1 MTTLAFNP
9 VRARAF
15 WVAMLA
21 LLIGTATTAI
31 ANGATM
37 FPSVESQNLNG
48 RSVKL
53 PGEFKAPASIVFVA
67 YVRGQQ
73 TQVDSWK
80 TFVTG
85 MRERFPAI
93 GVFEVPTLSRGD
105 ALFRWFIDGG
115 MRRGITDTAT
125 RESTITLYIDKKSFN
140 DALGITS
147 ERDITVL
154 LVEPNGAV
162 LWRSA
167 GTYAPEK
174 SAGFTEAVA
183 ALGVGPA

>member
-1 MTTLAFNP
+1 MTLARNASG
-9 VRARAF
+9 ARAF
-15 WVAMLA
+15 SVA
-21 LLIGTATTAI
+21 LLASLVVYATTAI

-48 RSVKL
+48 RPVKL
-53 PGEFKAPASIVFVA
+53 PADFKAPASIVFIA

-80 TFVTG
+80 SFVAG
-85 MRERFPAI
+85 MRERFPSI

-125 RESTITLYIDKKSFN
+125 RESTITLYIDKKPFN
-140 DALGITS
+140 DALGIMS

-167 GTYAPEK
+167 GAYAPEK
-174 SAGFTEAVA
+174 GAGLAEALA
-183 ALGVGPA
+183 PREAGPS

>member
-1 MTTLAFNP
+1 MTVDFHP

-15 WVAMLA
+15 FVAMLA
-21 LLIGTATTAI
+21 LFIGYATTTV

-48 RSVKL
+48 RPVKL
-53 PGEFKAPASIVFVA
+53 PGNFKAPASIVFVA

-80 TFVTG
+80 SFVTG

-93 GVFEVPTLSRGD
+93 GVFEVPTLTKGD

-115 MRRGITDTAT
+115 MRRGITDPST
-125 RESTITLYIDKKSFN
+125 RESTITLYIDKKPFN

-162 LWRSA
+162 LWRST
-167 GTYAPEK
+167 GSYAPEK
-174 SAGFTEAVA
+174 AAGFTEAVA
-183 ALGVGPA
+183 ALGVVPA